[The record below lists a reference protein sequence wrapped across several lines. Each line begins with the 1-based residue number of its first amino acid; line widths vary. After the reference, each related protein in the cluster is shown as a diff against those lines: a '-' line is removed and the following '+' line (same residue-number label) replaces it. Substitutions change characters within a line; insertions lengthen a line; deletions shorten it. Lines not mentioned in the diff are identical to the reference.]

1 MLILLKYSLNYCEI
15 DLFLFFE
22 FKKCQKKQVMTKL
35 PDISGSSK
43 SYDNDSIHDIQL
55 LNNTMMSHKEL
66 VFMKDCY

>member
-1 MLILLKYSLNYCEI
+1 
-15 DLFLFFE
+15 
-22 FKKCQKKQVMTKL
+22 MTKL